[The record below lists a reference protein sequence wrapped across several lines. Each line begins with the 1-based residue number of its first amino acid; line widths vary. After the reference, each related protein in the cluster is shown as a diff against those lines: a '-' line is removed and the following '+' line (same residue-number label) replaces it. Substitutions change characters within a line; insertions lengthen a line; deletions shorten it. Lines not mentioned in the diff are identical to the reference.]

1 MTMEKYKCAYL
12 IYKLLMLWEAQTVI
26 FQLHLT
32 VILIKQLMFQSLPYY
47 SPF

>member
-1 MTMEKYKCAYL
+1 MCPPHLQTLDAL
-12 IYKLLMLWEAQTVI
+12 PWEAQTVI

-32 VILIKQLMFQSLPYY
+32 MILIKQLMFQSLPKY